1 MSANRIK
8 LIRHMIESTGL
19 EFVEYVSNS
28 KNNLIQARARAE
40 NGETRLFGITQREG
54 DPRARRPPLPSQPSR
69 CNDVHVSTS

>member
-28 KNNLIQARARAE
+28 KNNLI
-40 NGETRLFGITQREG
+40 
-54 DPRARRPPLPSQPSR
+54 
-69 CNDVHVSTS
+69 